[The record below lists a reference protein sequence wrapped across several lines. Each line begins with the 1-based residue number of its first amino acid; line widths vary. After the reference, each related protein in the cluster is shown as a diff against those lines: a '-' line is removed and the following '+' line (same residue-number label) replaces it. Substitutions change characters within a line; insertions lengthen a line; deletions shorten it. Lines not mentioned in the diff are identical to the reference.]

1 MGISA
6 KLSSGSDIKTLC
18 GGSLGEKEKTR
29 LLHTTLL
36 LSSLTTLAG
45 CPGSGDRLQPDEE
58 ARVSMMSNRICFE
71 IGDADNYQLSAIA
84 ISPRGTPFNQQK
96 FMFGSYLKIADG
108 KLCIPPSF
116 WPLPDKGQFIVRYIL
131 TSVTQSSRPR
141 KIVTGV
147 EVSSGQVFGISLTD
161 QEALR

>member
-1 MGISA
+1 
-6 KLSSGSDIKTLC
+6 
-18 GGSLGEKEKTR
+18 
-29 LLHTTLL
+29 
-36 LSSLTTLAG
+36 
-45 CPGSGDRLQPDEE
+45 
-58 ARVSMMSNRICFE
+58 MMSNRVCFE

-147 EVSSGQVFGISLTD
+147 EVSNGQVFGISLTN